1 MTGIIGAMK
10 IEIEA
15 LNAQMENRQTK
26 TVSGIEFTS
35 GTLCGREA
43 VTAVCG
49 IGKVFAAMCAQTM
62 ILLYSPDRII
72 NTGVAGSLSTKLNIG
87 DIAVSDFVVEH
98 DMDTSPLGDPV
109 GMISGIN
116 IVDIPADGELADK
129 AGEVALEKR
138 YCEENNIKIGDK
150 ITLADT
156 ELTVTG
162 IGSVPDYDMPV
173 KNISDA
179 SAESS
184 GFGLAFV
191 SGDQYDAILSAG
203 GQKAEDLSYS
213 YVLKNGA
220 EDKEIKELLRSFDFD
235 YSAVEDQYFKE
246 TAEDTVGKKE
256 DIEEGVA
263 DLNDGAKELYEGL
276 NELKASSG
284 SLTEGMNALFETCLA
299 QANQSLAAS
308 GVKAELTADNYA
320 TANTCSKRYHYNVTV
335 TFATTLPHFSKSSNI
350 GIITSFRLKSCESCH
365 FLLYIK
371 HTPAQIDTF

>member
-1 MTGIIGAMK
+1 MNKVLRKRIPRDLKNSLLRNLALLVMIVLGMYLVISMIGGAETIIAGTEQNCRDK
-10 IEIEA
+10 NCED
-15 LNAQMENRQTK
+15 
-26 TVSGIEFTS
+26 GEFTVFLPLTDEQIAKLDKAGAEVEAKFSMDIES
-35 GTLCGREA
+35 GKNKILRVMKNRTDINLMTL
-43 VTAVCG
+43 
-49 IGKVFAAMCAQTM
+49 
-62 ILLYSPDRII
+62 D
-72 NTGVAGSLSTKLNIG
+72 
-87 DIAVSDFVVEH
+87 
-98 DMDTSPLGDPV
+98 
-109 GMISGIN
+109 
-116 IVDIPADGELADK
+116 DGELADK

-150 ITLADT
+150 ISLADT

-213 YVLKNGA
+213 YVLKNGT

-284 SLTEGMNALFETCLA
+284 SLPAA
-299 QANQSLAAS
+299 ISASLSRPLPPTPSACKASLRSRRNSAARS
-308 GVKAELTADNYA
+308 RSRAAA
-320 TANTCSKRYHYNVTV
+320 WRIS
-335 TFATTLPHFSKSSNI
+335 
-350 GIITSFRLKSCESCH
+350 
-365 FLLYIK
+365 
-371 HTPAQIDTF
+371 